1 MGKYRGPY
9 GHRHPTR
16 GSEALCR
23 ASGGGR
29 DGDWSGAPSD
39 VSLAL
44 PAGALKT
51 QYLAPLRAISSISCL
66 NFAGKP
72 LPRRSP
78 RFFFDSKPLWKRQPS
93 EMAFFC
99 GSNGC
104 RRDQPV
110 DISEVISLI
119 KFSALLRAA
128 RFGHELHD
136 SPMPKHFQ
144 CLGSVHGRPMKTQ
157 PPRGGSLSTSY
168 RHLCLAHARHP
179 LFQLFFES
187 GPGKWFHLTPQPGF
201 LPGPAAALTPSMRGG
216 EPTNINARAFI
227 ALRFSSAHIPSLC
240 RLYDQVC

>member
-1 MGKYRGPY
+1 M
-9 GHRHPTR
+9 
-16 GSEALCR
+16 
-23 ASGGGR
+23 
-29 DGDWSGAPSD
+29 
-39 VSLAL
+39 AL
-44 PAGALKT
+44 PAAGLKT
-51 QYLAPLRAISSISCL
+51 QYLAFLRAISSISCL

-72 LPRRSP
+72 PTRQSP

-93 EMAFFC
+93 EMAFFFC

-136 SPMPKHFQ
+136 ALMPKHFQ

-168 RHLCLAHARHP
+168 RHLCLAHASYP
-179 LFQLFFES
+179 PFQLFFES
-187 GPGKWFHLTPQPGF
+187 GPRKWFHLTPQLGF

-216 EPTNINARAFI
+216 EPTNITARAFI
-227 ALRFSSAHIPSLC
+227 ALRFSSAHIPSL
-240 RLYDQVC
+240 RSLNDQVC